1 MSARRDWAS
10 RLVQHRHLVLGLL
23 TLLSALGVAFVP
35 WLRSRFD
42 PGELVA
48 GDAAIFADEA
58 WVASQFGSEPRV
70 AVVLVE
76 SQRDLLSYAEL
87 ARMHAL
93 ARELRGLARVERV
106 ESLTTSRLPL
116 AEAVDDGGTLDDL
129 EDEDGSDPVVL
140 DLLNTIVGA
149 EPERF
154 PAGLLSLEGGGI
166 RLGTIGD
173 HDAELTVAQADV
185 VRDVLTRTPLLHRRF
200 VSDDAHVA
208 AIVLVIDRALSDED
222 EQELLGAM
230 RTVMGHHRFE
240 GTRLSITGLGAMR
253 AEMVRSLRED
263 QWRLVFFAVLGS
275 LIVLSIGMRSMAG
288 VLLPLATVGISL
300 SLTMAMMVLSDTPLN
315 LLTNMLPPLLLTIG
329 LAEAMHM
336 VLRFGELREEGLEAL
351 EAAAE
356 TLRSMWLA
364 CFVTTFTTAVG
375 FGALVFQETEVLRR
389 FGVISAVA
397 TMLTYVVTVLL
408 VPAALPF
415 FRSVT
420 GPKAKVPHKE
430 DALDRALWWS
440 ASKTAAHPFLTIGV
454 AVVLFAWFVSVALHI
469 EVDSRV
475 RDQFARDSDV
485 ARTSGILEER
495 LDGFRSLEVTLES
508 APGTFHTRAGLALVE
523 TIARSAA
530 ERPEML
536 RVTSAADWAREA
548 HVRIANEEA
557 ARAEDFA
564 SDDALRA
571 LIQLMAHAGAPISRF
586 VNEDGSAARIEMRV
600 LDHGAARTLH
610 MSGELRALAESSALH
625 PRVRVSG
632 EAYANSHGLDRVVR
646 SLGSL
651 SAAVVVIF
659 LVMTLLF
666 RSLRLGLISVP
677 PNALP
682 LALTLA
688 YMVWRGIALHAAT
701 VIVFTVTVGLAVDG
715 TTHVMARY
723 RAELAKGGTSEAVLR
738 RTVAGSGRG
747 VLLSSL
753 TLIVGYLVLLASTFE
768 PVRLFGELSGVAIIA
783 STICQTFFLPALLA
797 AFGPKP
803 HAKMHGSDASDGES
817 THQG

>member
-1 MSARRDWAS
+1 MLA
-10 RLVQHRHLVLGLL
+10 VLVL
-23 TLLSALGVAFVP
+23 LSLVGVAFVP

-42 PGELVA
+42 PSELVA
-48 GDAAIFADEA
+48 GDAQILADEA
-58 WVASQFGSEPRV
+58 WVAAQFGSEPRV

-76 SQRDLLSYAEL
+76 SPDDLLDPAAL

-93 ARELRGLARVERV
+93 ARSLGELANVERV
-106 ESLTTSRLPL
+106 ESLTTSQLPL
-116 AEAVDDGGTLDDL
+116 AEAANDGGTLDDIE
-129 EDEDGSDPVVL
+129 EDEGSDSAVL

-149 EPERF
+149 DPERF
-154 PAGLLSLEGGGI
+154 PMGLLSLQGGGI
-166 RLGTIGD
+166 RLGSIGAD
-173 HDAELTVAQADV
+173 DAELTPEQAET
-185 VRDVLTRTPLLHRRF
+185 VRDVLRRTPLLRRRF

-222 EQELLGAM
+222 EQLLLGEM
-230 RTVMGHHRFE
+230 REVMARHHVE
-240 GTRLSITGLGAMR
+240 GTQLSITGLGAMR

-275 LIVLSIGMRSMAG
+275 LIVLSIGMRSRAG
-288 VLLPLATVGISL
+288 VALPLATVGISL

-336 VLRFGELREEGLEAL
+336 VLRFGELREAGVEAV

-389 FGVISAVA
+389 FGLISATA

-415 FRSVT
+415 FRSAT
-420 GPKAKVPHKE
+420 GPKTKAARQE
-430 DALDRALWWS
+430 DALDRALWWC
-440 ASKTAAHPFLTIGV
+440 AAKTAAHPFVTMGL
-454 AVVLFAWFVSVALHI
+454 AAVLFVWFAAVAFHI

-485 ARTSGILEER
+485 ARTSGILEAS

-508 APGTFHTRAGLALVE
+508 TPGTFHTRAGLELVE
-523 TIARSAA
+523 AIARSAA

-548 HVRIANEEA
+548 HVRIADDEGVRDDA
-557 ARAEDFA
+557 FR
-564 SDDALRA
+564 SDEALRA

-610 MSGELRALAESSALH
+610 MTRELRTLAESSSLH
-625 PRVRVSG
+625 PTVRVSG
-632 EAYANSHGLDRVVR
+632 EAYANSHGLDRVVS

-723 RAELAKGGTSEAVLR
+723 REELAAGGTSESVLR

-797 AFGPKP
+797 AFGPRP
-803 HAKMHGSDASDGES
+803 HAKMHGSSSDGEP
-817 THQG
+817 TEQG

>member
-1 MSARRDWAS
+1 M
-10 RLVQHRHLVLGLL
+10 QHRHLVLVIL
-23 TLLSALGVAFVP
+23 TLLSAMGVAFIP

-48 GDAAIFADEA
+48 GDVAILADEA
-58 WVASQFGSEPRV
+58 WVASQFGTEPRV

-76 SQRDLLSYAEL
+76 SQRDLLSHAEL

-93 ARELRGLARVERV
+93 ARELRGLARVESV

-116 AEAVDDGGTLDDL
+116 AEGSDVGGTLDDL
-129 EDEDGSDPVVL
+129 ETEDVSDPVVV

-149 EPERF
+149 DPSRF

-166 RLGTIGD
+166 RLGSIGD
-173 HDAELTVAQADV
+173 RDAELSETQALV
-185 VRDVLTRTPLLHRRF
+185 VRDVLARTPLLRRRF

-208 AIVLVIDRALSDED
+208 AIVVVTDRALSDED
-222 EQELLGAM
+222 EQQLLGAM
-230 RTVMGHHRFE
+230 RTVMGHHRLD

-263 QWRLVFFAVLGS
+263 QWRLVFFAVLGA
-275 LIVLSIGMRSMAG
+275 LIVLAIGMRSMAG
-288 VLLPLATVGISL
+288 VVLPLATVGISL
-300 SLTMAMMVLSDTPLN
+300 SLTLAMMVVSDTPLN

-336 VLRFGELREEGLEAL
+336 VLRYRELRDEGLEVI
-351 EAAAE
+351 EASAE

-420 GPKAKVPHKE
+420 GPKTKTAHRE
-430 DALDRALWWS
+430 DALDRVLWWS
-440 ASKTAAHPFLTIGV
+440 ASKTAAHPFLTIGI
-454 AVVLFAWFVSVALHI
+454 AVVLFVWFVAVALHI

-475 RDQFARDSDV
+475 RDQFARDSEV
-485 ARTSGILEER
+485 ARTSGILEES

-536 RVTSAADWAREA
+536 RVTNAADWAREA

-557 ARAEDFA
+557 ARTEDFR
-564 SDDALRA
+564 SDEALRA
-571 LIQLMAHAGAPISRF
+571 LIQLMANAGAPISRF

-610 MSGELRALAESSALH
+610 LSRELRALGESSALH

-723 RAELAKGGTSEAVLR
+723 REELAKGGTNEAVLR

-768 PVRLFGELSGVAIIA
+768 PVRLFGELSGVAIIG

-797 AFGPKP
+797 AFGPKN
-803 HAKMHGSDASDGES
+803 HAETHKSGPSGGEPEPSDGES
-817 THQG
+817 THQ

>member
-1 MSARRDWAS
+1 M
-10 RLVQHRHLVLGLL
+10 
-23 TLLSALGVAFVP
+23 AFVP

-48 GDAAIFADEA
+48 GDSQILSDEA
-58 WVASQFGSEPRV
+58 WVSEQFGSEPRV

-76 SQRDLLSYAEL
+76 SERDLLSHVEL

-93 ARELRGLARVERV
+93 AMELAGISRVERV

-116 AEAVDDGGTLDDL
+116 AEVEDPGATLDDL
-129 EDEDGSDPVVL
+129 DDDVGSDPVVL
-140 DLLNTIVGA
+140 DLLHTIVGA
-149 EPERF
+149 DPERF
-154 PAGLLSLEGGGI
+154 PTGLLSLQGGGI
-166 RLGTIGD
+166 QLATVGEP
-173 HDAELTVAQADV
+173 HAELSEEQSRMA
-185 VRDVLTRTPLLHRRF
+185 REVLARTPLLRRRF

-208 AIVLVIDRALSDED
+208 AIVLVIERTLSDEQ
-222 EQELLGAM
+222 EQALLGEM
-230 RTVMGHHRFE
+230 RRVLSHHRFD
-240 GTRLSITGLGAMR
+240 GSRLSITGLGAMR

-275 LIVLSIGMRSMAG
+275 LIVLMIGMRSAAG

-300 SLTMAMMVLSDTPLN
+300 SLTMAIMVLSDTPLN

-336 VLRFGELREEGLEAL
+336 VLRFGELREAGLEPN

-356 TLRSMWLA
+356 TLRTMWLA

-375 FGALVFQETEVLRR
+375 FGALIFQETEVLRR
-389 FGVISAVA
+389 FGAISAVA

-408 VPAALPF
+408 VPAALPT
-415 FRSVT
+415 FRSAT
-420 GPKAKVPHKE
+420 KKPAKHEE

-440 ASKTAAHPFLTIGV
+440 AAKTAAHPFVTIAAALG
-454 AVVLFAWFVSVALHI
+454 LFVWFVSVAFHI

-485 ARTSGILEER
+485 ARTSGILEEH
-495 LDGFRSLEVTLES
+495 LDGFRSLEVTLAS
-508 APGTFHTRAGLALVE
+508 TPGTFHTRDGLALVE
-523 TIARSAA
+523 TIGRSAA

-548 HVRIANEEA
+548 HVRIANDEQVRSADFHSDEE
-557 ARAEDFA
+557 
-564 SDDALRA
+564 LRA
-571 LIQLMAHAGAPISRF
+571 LIALMSHAGAPISRY
-586 VNEDGSAARIEMRV
+586 VTEDGSAARIEMRV
-600 LDHGAARTLH
+600 LDHGAARTLQ
-610 MSGELRALAESSALH
+610 MAESLRALAESSAMH
-625 PRVRVSG
+625 PTVRVSG
-632 EAYANSHGLDRVVR
+632 EAYANSHGLNRVVR

-659 LVMTLLF
+659 IVMTLLF

-682 LALTLA
+682 LAFTLA

-723 RAELAKGGTSEAVLR
+723 REELAAGGTSESVLR

-797 AFGPKP
+797 AFGPRP
-803 HAKMHGSDASDGES
+803 SVHAKMHGSNAASDREPPHEG
-817 THQG
+817 

>member
-1 MSARRDWAS
+1 M
-10 RLVQHRHLVLGLL
+10 L

-58 WVASQFGSEPRV
+58 WVASQFGTEPRV

-76 SQRDLLSYAEL
+76 SQRDLLSHAEL

-93 ARELRGLARVERV
+93 ARELRGLANVLSV

-116 AEAVDDGGTLDDL
+116 ADGSDDGGTLDDL
-129 EDEDGSDPVVL
+129 ETEDGSDPLVL
-140 DLLNTIVGA
+140 DLLHTIVGA
-149 EPERF
+149 DPERF

-166 RLGTIGD
+166 RLGSIGD
-173 HDAELTVAQADV
+173 RDAELSETQALV
-185 VRDVLTRTPLLHRRF
+185 VHDVLARTPLLRRRF
-200 VSDDAHVA
+200 VSDDGHVA
-208 AIVLVIDRALSDED
+208 AIVLVTDSALSDED
-222 EQELLGAM
+222 EQQLLGAM
-230 RTVMGHHRFE
+230 QTVMGHHRLA

-263 QWRLVFFAVLGS
+263 QWRLVFFAVLGA
-275 LIVLSIGMRSMAG
+275 LVVLSIGMRSVAG
-288 VLLPLATVGISL
+288 VVLPLATVGISL
-300 SLTMAMMVLSDTPLN
+300 SLTMAMMVVSNTPLN
-315 LLTNMLPPLLLTIG
+315 LLTSMLPPLLLTIG

-336 VLRFGELREEGLEAL
+336 VLRFRELRDQGLEAL
-351 EAAAE
+351 EASAE

-415 FRSVT
+415 FRSVA
-420 GPKAKVPHKE
+420 GPKTKTPHKE
-430 DALDRALWWS
+430 DALDRMLWWS
-440 ASKTAAHPFLTIGV
+440 ASKTAAHPFLTI
-454 AVVLFAWFVSVALHI
+454 AIAFVLFVWFVAVALHI

-475 RDQFARDSDV
+475 RDQFARDSEV
-485 ARTSGILEER
+485 ARTSGVLEES
-495 LDGFRSLEVTLES
+495 LDGFRSLEVTLQS
-508 APGTFHTRAGLALVE
+508 APGTFHTRAGIALVE

-548 HVRIANEEA
+548 QVRIANDEA
-557 ARAEDFA
+557 ARTEDFA
-564 SDDALRA
+564 SDEALRA
-571 LIQLMAHAGAPISRF
+571 LIQLMANAGAPISRF

-610 MSGELRALAESSALH
+610 MSAELRALAESSALH
-625 PRVRVSG
+625 PRARVSG

-723 RAELAKGGTSEAVLR
+723 REELAKGGTTEAVLR
-738 RTVAGSGRG
+738 RTVSGSGRG

-753 TLIVGYLVLLASTFE
+753 TLTVGYLVLLASTFE

-783 STICQTFFLPALLA
+783 STICQTLFLPALLA

-803 HAKMHGSDASDGES
+803 HAEMHESKASDGES
-817 THQG
+817 THQ